1 MKTMK
6 MKSWLILMLLLAGSA
21 AIYGQKDMG
30 MHQNLPGLT
39 EDQKT
44 QIEKLRITHMKEMQT
59 AKNLVAENRARYQT
73 LMTADKPDMTAI
85 NKNIDEYSA
94 LKGDMMKKQAAHR
107 QEIRKLLNDEQ
118 RLIFDSRQS
127 HDGKGMKNGGTMGRG
142 KMGHGHGGGQIAP
155 QGNFNKKDCP
165 MHSSEGK

>member
-1 MKTMK
+1 MKAMK
-6 MKSWLILMLLLAGSA
+6 MKSWAILILLLIGSA
-21 AIYGQKDMG
+21 AMYGQKDMG

-44 QIEKLRITHMKEMQT
+44 QIEKLRVVHMKEMQT

-73 LMTADKPDMTAI
+73 LMTADKPDISAI

-94 LKGDMMKKQAAHR
+94 LQADMMKKQAAHR

-118 RLIFDSRQS
+118 RLIFDSRHQ
-127 HDGKGMKNGGTMGRG
+127 GGEMKHGEDMGQG
-142 KMGHGHGGGQIAP
+142 KMGHGHGRGQMAP
-155 QGNFNKKDCP
+155 QGNCNKKDCP